1 MKVRIEIDTKTFV
14 RFWLVVIGFAFA
26 ILALYSARMPLFIIG
41 TALFLALALNGPVSW
56 MARRLPDRS
65 RTLSTAIAFMAVIG
79 VLAAVVFLVVPPI
92 VQQTAKFIDSAPT
105 LVREMSNQW
114 RGLGNLIEKY
124 HIQPQI
130 DQAVAAIQADAGRFA
145 RDLGGNFIS
154 GIGSAFGW
162 MMAATLTLVLT
173 FLMLIEGPTWLNRL
187 WSVYKDDKKITSHK
201 RLLGKMHAVVEGYVG
216 GQLTVSGID
225 GLFAGLT
232 VFILSQFFPEVPS
245 NLALPT
251 VAMLFTLSLIP
262 LFGAP
267 IGAMVITLLLLIN
280 SVPAA
285 VIFAIYF
292 LIYSQIEGNFIAPTI
307 QSRRIELSPLA
318 ILAAVTIGIYV
329 FGITGAIISIPV
341 TGCIKVLVEDYLE
354 RSRDHQKQQQ
364 KPLVKLAKKLS
375 GED

>member
-79 VLAAVVFLVVPPI
+79 VLAVVVFLVVPPI

-130 DQAVAAIQADAGRFA
+130 DQAVAVIQADAGRFA

-267 IGAMVITLLLLIN
+267 IGAMIITLLLLIN

-341 TGCIKVLVEDYLE
+341 AGCIKVLVEDYLE

>member
-79 VLAAVVFLVVPPI
+79 MLAVVVFLVVPPI

-341 TGCIKVLVEDYLE
+341 AGCIKVLVEDYLE

>member
-79 VLAAVVFLVVPPI
+79 MLAVVVFLVVPPI

-173 FLMLIEGPTWLNRL
+173 FLMLI
-187 WSVYKDDKKITSHK
+187 
-201 RLLGKMHAVVEGYVG
+201 
-216 GQLTVSGID
+216 
-225 GLFAGLT
+225 
-232 VFILSQFFPEVPS
+232 
-245 NLALPT
+245 
-251 VAMLFTLSLIP
+251 
-262 LFGAP
+262 
-267 IGAMVITLLLLIN
+267 
-280 SVPAA
+280 
-285 VIFAIYF
+285 
-292 LIYSQIEGNFIAPTI
+292 
-307 QSRRIELSPLA
+307 
-318 ILAAVTIGIYV
+318 
-329 FGITGAIISIPV
+329 
-341 TGCIKVLVEDYLE
+341 
-354 RSRDHQKQQQ
+354 
-364 KPLVKLAKKLS
+364 
-375 GED
+375 

>member
-56 MARRLPDRS
+56 RARRLPDRS

-341 TGCIKVLVEDYLE
+341 AGCIKVLVEDYLE